1 MLHRRLFLQGKLSL
15 PFFAGWFGQGRA
27 APKPRRDFFQELKV
41 RPFINAAEPFTALS
55 GSLIPAEITEVKA
68 DEVPASRPASETESS
83 LADLEAKLAS
93 DFPPADPAKS
103 KLESAAAERK
113 RARRIS
119 KKQHEVVWE
128 PADDASYRLY
138 YLVVLLVFVAA
149 AAIVFFTV
157 FLK

>member
-1 MLHRRLFLQGKLSL
+1 M
-15 PFFAGWFGQGRA
+15 AGNSRKKAGCPKCGAEIRPDTQFCYSCGA
-27 APKPRRDFFQELKV
+27 ALVELA
-41 RPFINAAEPFTALS
+41 RESTT
-55 GSLIPAEITEVKA
+55 IPAEITEVKA